1 MEKEEVISHI
11 GLIENNYNILFSN
24 LNKQD
29 EKCNIGR
36 SRNKVCRFCGL
47 NEKETTFNTIA
58 HAIPE
63 CLGNKQII
71 CLDECDI
78 CNKYFANNIE
88 DHLAAITLP
97 YRVINMIEGKKK
109 IPSYQTQDQKSK
121 INIEDAE
128 NRFMKIMSREDSK
141 FLVLDETNKNIRIEY
156 DLPSHIP
163 SAAYKTL
170 VKMALSIM
178 SNEETKN
185 FTILNSWIQEKDHS
199 KTLINPLN
207 VLMTFIPGINP
218 FKETTVFLL
227 KRYSGIEKYPG
238 YMFVLAFGNVMYQI
252 VLPSDTEIQ
261 QKSSTK
267 TILKFLTPFEID
279 WNLGKPTHRTLDWSQ
294 NTKLKSYKQF
304 MDFGYDEIIKLDPK
318 SIKL

>member
-1 MEKEEVISHI
+1 MEKEEVINHM
-11 GLIENNYNILFSN
+11 GLIEENYNILFSN

-29 EKCNIGR
+29 EECNIGR
-36 SRNKVCRFCGL
+36 SQNKVCRFCGR
-47 NEKETTFNTIA
+47 NEQETTFDTIA

-71 CLDECDI
+71 CLDECDN
-78 CNKYFANNIE
+78 CNKDFANNIE

-128 NRFMKIMSREDSK
+128 NKFMKIISRENSE
-141 FLVLDETNKNIRIEY
+141 FLVLDEENKNIRIEY

-178 SNEETKN
+178 SNEQIKN
-185 FTILNSWIQEKDHS
+185 FTILNSWIQEKDHN
-199 KTLINPLN
+199 KTLMNPLN
-207 VLMTFIPGINP
+207 VFMTFIPGINP

-227 KRYSGIEKYPG
+227 KKYTKREEYPDS
-238 YMFVLAFGNVMYQI
+238 MFILAFGNVMYQI
-252 VLPSDTEIQ
+252 VLPNDIEIK
-261 QKSSTK
+261 QKASTK
-267 TILKFLTPFEID
+267 TLLKFLTPFEIN
-279 WNLGKPTHRTLDWSQ
+279 WNLGRPTHRTLDWSQ
-294 NTKLKSYKQF
+294 NTKLKSFKQF
-304 MDFGYDEIIKLDPK
+304 MNFSYDESIKLDPK
-318 SIKL
+318 NIKL

>member
-1 MEKEEVISHI
+1 MNKEEVLEQMN
-11 GLIENNYNILFSN
+11 LIENNYNILFTN
-24 LNKQD
+24 FNKLT
-29 EKCNIGR
+29 EECNIGR
-36 SRNKVCRFCGL
+36 NQNKVCRFCGR
-47 NEKETTFNTIA
+47 NEVETTFDTVA

-71 CLDECDI
+71 CLDECDN
-78 CNKYFANNIE
+78 CNQDFANNIE

-109 IPSYQTQDQKSK
+109 IPSYQTQSQKAK

-128 NRFMKIMSREDSK
+128 NRFLKIIAREDSG
-141 FLVLDETNKNIRIEY
+141 FASLDEKNNNIRIEY
-156 DLPSHIP
+156 DLPSHVP

-178 SNEETKN
+178 TNEEINYFK
-185 FTILNSWIQEKDHS
+185 ILNSWIQEKDHS
-199 KTLINPLN
+199 KTLMNQLKVI
-207 VLMTFIPGINP
+207 MTFVPGINP
-218 FKETTVFLL
+218 FKQTTVFLL
-227 KRYSGIEKYPG
+227 KRHSKIEKYPE
-238 YMFVLAFGNVMYQI
+238 YMFILAFGNIMYQI
-252 VLPSDTEIQ
+252 VIPSDIEIQ

-279 WNLGKPTHRTLDWSQ
+279 WKLGKPTHRILDWSQ
-294 NTKLKSYKQF
+294 NTILKSYKQYMGF
-304 MDFGYDEIIKLDPK
+304 SYDQIIKLDPI